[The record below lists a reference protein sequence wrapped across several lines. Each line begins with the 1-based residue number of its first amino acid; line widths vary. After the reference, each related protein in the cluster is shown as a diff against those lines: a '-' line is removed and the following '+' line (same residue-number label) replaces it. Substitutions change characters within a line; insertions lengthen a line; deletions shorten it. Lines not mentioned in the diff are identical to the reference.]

1 VRDEIAMLLEWQH
14 AGDPFALATVIDTSW
29 SAPRPAGATLAVHP
43 DGRIVGNVSGGCVEP
58 AVVQLAHEVL
68 RTGRPERV
76 RFGYSDDEAVAVG
89 LTCGGEVE
97 VLVRRV
103 DPDALPLA
111 PLAEALATDRPVVL
125 ATVVDAPDRPDAA
138 GSSQAGSSPAGS
150 SLVVTTD
157 DVHGSLASTE
167 LGRVLTLEG
176 RSALGTGGVGLRHL
190 GTAGERLGDAVTVL
204 IESFVDRPRLI
215 VFGAVDYA
223 AAVATVGRFLGF
235 RVTVCDARAAFAT
248 RDRFPDADEIVVD
261 WPHRFLAGIELDDRS
276 AVCVLTHDPKFDVPA
291 IVGALATPAAYIGVM
306 GSRRTHTERLDRL
319 REAGVSEQDLERLH
333 SPIGLALG
341 GRSPQETAIAIGAEL
356 VMVRNGASGLPLR
369 SMDGPIHPP
378 TAGTDPRRDGS

>member
-1 VRDEIAMLLEWQH
+1 VRDEIATLLEWQH
-14 AGDPFALATVIDTSW
+14 AGATFALATVIDTSW

-68 RTGRPERV
+68 RTGRPQRV
-76 RFGYSDDEAVAVG
+76 RFGYSDDEAIAVG

-103 DPDALPLA
+103 DPEALPLA
-111 PLAEALATDRPVVL
+111 PLAAALADDRPVVL
-125 ATVVDAPDRPDAA
+125 ATVVETSDGPDAA
-138 GSSQAGSSPAGS
+138 GAPLAGS
-150 SLVVTTD
+150 SLVVTPV

-190 GTAGERLGDAVTVL
+190 GTDGERLGDTVTVL

-261 WPHRFLAGIELDDRS
+261 WPHRFLTKVELDARS

-291 IVGALATPAAYIGVM
+291 IIGALATPAVYIGVM
-306 GSRRTHTERLDRL
+306 GSRRTHAERLDRL
-319 REAGVSEQDLERLH
+319 REAGVSAQDLERLH

-369 SMDGPIHPP
+369 ATDGPIHPP
-378 TAGTDPRRDGS
+378 APGTGPNPGRG

>member
-1 VRDEIAMLLEWQH
+1 VRDEIATLLEWQH

-58 AVVQLAHEVL
+58 AVVQLAHDVL

-103 DPDALPLA
+103 DPGSLPLA

-125 ATVVDAPDRPDAA
+125 ATVVDTPDRPDAA
-138 GSSQAGSSPAGS
+138 GSSQAGS

-167 LGRVLTLEG
+167 LGRVLTLES
-176 RSALGTGGVGLRHL
+176 RSALGTGGVVLRHL
-190 GTAGERLGDAVTVL
+190 GTAGERLSDAVTVL

-261 WPHRFLAGIELDDRS
+261 WPHRFLAGIELDRRS

-319 REAGVSEQDLERLH
+319 REAGVSEEDLERLH

-341 GRSPQETAIAIGAEL
+341 GRTPQETAIAIGAEL

-369 SMDGPIHPP
+369 ATDGPIHP
-378 TAGTDPRRDGS
+378 TTTGTRPRRDGS